1 MNITT
6 VNNELGRIRV
16 KVIGVGNAGGMMV
29 KRIARERLP
38 GVECGVINTA
48 IKDLESCPEIRA
60 LQIGIKVT
68 HGTGT
73 GSEPMVGARSAQ
85 EDADRIRDFLGSND
99 VVFLVAGFGKGT
111 GTGATPVV
119 AELARSLG
127 SLTVA
132 FVTRP
137 FDYEGTGR
145 AQVAEEGIQEL
156 SGKTDVFVTLPN
168 QSLMTIMPGTV
179 ALESAFGFMDEAILM
194 AIRGMVDVLM
204 KPGRINLDL
213 ADMRSLLKNTG
224 RTAFGVGA
232 GKGES
237 RMADALHAL
246 SSYPFLAGAGTSDVS
261 GMLISIT
268 GGTDLGAKE
277 VEDVVKQVRSMAGG
291 EPRMA
296 FAINVDESL
305 QGEMR
310 VMMLAAG
317 LTEPAIE
324 PEQDPLA
331 GYSNDRKQAVSNPG
345 EAMYRPD
352 RLARHTLPAVPES
365 SPMKEGQEKSA
376 YLPAYMRRP
385 GKNGGSP
392 QGRG

>member
-6 VNNELGRIRV
+6 ADNELGRIRV

-29 KRIARERLP
+29 KRIARERMP

-73 GSEPMVGARSAQ
+73 GSDPAVGARSAQ
-85 EDADRIRDFLGSND
+85 EDADRIRDFLGTND

-119 AELARSLG
+119 ADLARSLG

-137 FDYEGTGR
+137 FDYEGAGR
-145 AQVAEEGIQEL
+145 AQVAEAGIQEL
-156 SGKTDVFVTLPN
+156 AGKTDVFIPLPN
-168 QSLMTIMPGTV
+168 QSLMAMPGAG
-179 ALESAFGFMDEAILM
+179 ALEQAFGFMDEAILM

-224 RTAFGVGA
+224 HTAFGVGA
-232 GKGES
+232 GKGET
-237 RMADALHAL
+237 RLADALRNL
-246 SSYPFLAGAGTSDVS
+246 GEYPYLADANASDVS

-268 GGTDLGAKE
+268 GGSDLGAKE
-277 VEDVVKQVRSMAGG
+277 VEDVVQQVRGMVKG
-291 EPRMA
+291 EPRLA
-296 FAINVDESL
+296 FAINVDEAL
-305 QGEMR
+305 HGEMR
-310 VMMLAAG
+310 IMMLAAG
-317 LTEPAIE
+317 LTAPVEE
-324 PEQDPLA
+324 PEQDILA
-331 GYSNDRKQAVSNPG
+331 SFEERKPAVSPVRDSL
-345 EAMYRPD
+345 YRPE
-352 RLARHTLPAVPES
+352 RLARHALPAVSETAVV
-365 SPMKEGQEKSA
+365 KEGQEKSQ

>member
-1 MNITT
+1 VNITT

-73 GSEPMVGARSAQ
+73 GSEPSVGARSAQ
-85 EDADRIRDFLGSND
+85 EDADRIRDFLGNND

-119 AELARSLG
+119 ADLARSLG

-137 FDYEGTGR
+137 FAYEGAGR
-145 AQVAEEGIQEL
+145 AQVAEEGIREL
-156 SGKTDVFVTLPN
+156 AGKTDVFVPLPN

-224 RTAFGVGA
+224 HTAFGVGV

-237 RMADALHAL
+237 RMADALHGL
-246 SSYPFLAGAGTSDVS
+246 EHYPFLTGTRESDVS

-277 VEDVVKQVRSMAGG
+277 VEDVVQQVRGMVGG
-291 EPRMA
+291 EPRLA
-296 FAINVDESL
+296 FAINVDETL

-317 LTEPAIE
+317 LTEPVLE
-324 PEQDPLA
+324 PEQDMLPV
-331 GYSNDRKQAVSNPG
+331 YNERKPAASSSA
-345 EAMYRPD
+345 ETLYRPE
-352 RLARHTLPAVPES
+352 RLARHAIPAVPEPS
-365 SPMKEGQEKSA
+365 LMKEGQDKA
-376 YLPAYMRRP
+376 QYLPAYMRRP
-385 GKNGGSP
+385 GKNGSP

>member
-1 MNITT
+1 VNITS

-73 GSEPMVGARSAQ
+73 GSDPSVGARSAQ
-85 EDADRIRDFLGSND
+85 EDADRIRDFLGTND

-137 FDYEGTGR
+137 FEYEGIGR
-145 AQVAEEGIQEL
+145 AQVAEEGIKEL
-156 SGKTDVFVTLPN
+156 AGKTDVFVPLPN
-168 QSLMTIMPGTV
+168 QSLMTIMPGAV
-179 ALESAFGFMDEAILM
+179 ALEAAFGFMDEAILM

-213 ADMRSLLKNTG
+213 ADMRSLLKGTG
-224 RTAFGVGA
+224 RTAFGIGA

-237 RMADALHAL
+237 RMSDALRGL
-246 SSYPFLAGAGTSDVS
+246 GEYPFLADANASDVS

-268 GGTDLGAKE
+268 GGADLGARE
-277 VEDVVKQVRSMAGG
+277 VEEVVQQVRSMAGG
-291 EPRMA
+291 EPRLA
-296 FAINVDESL
+296 FAINLDEAL

-317 LTEPAIE
+317 LTTPVME
-324 PEQDPLA
+324 PEQDILA
-331 GYSNDRKQAVSNPG
+331 TFEERKPAVAATR
-345 EAMYRPD
+345 ETLYRPE
-352 RLARHTLPAVPES
+352 RLARHAVPAAPE
-365 SPMKEGQEKSA
+365 PGAIKEGQEKSQ

-385 GKNGGSP
+385 GKNGSP

>member
-1 MNITT
+1 VNITT

-16 KVIGVGNAGGMMV
+16 KVVGVGNAGGMMV
-29 KRIARERLP
+29 KRIARERLQ

-73 GSEPMVGARSAQ
+73 GSDPSVGARSAQ
-85 EDADRIRDFLGSND
+85 EDADRIRDFLGAND

-137 FDYEGTGR
+137 FDYEGVGR
-145 AQVAEEGIQEL
+145 AQVAAEGIREL
-156 SGKTDVFVTLPN
+156 SGKTDVFIPLPN
-168 QSLMTIMPGTV
+168 QSLMTIMPGAV

-224 RTAFGVGA
+224 RTAFGVGT
-232 GKGES
+232 GKGEN
-237 RMADALHAL
+237 RMSDALHGL
-246 SSYPFLAGAGTSDVS
+246 SDYPFLADASASEVS

-268 GGTDLGAKE
+268 GGSDLGAKE
-277 VEDVVKQVRSMAGG
+277 VEDVVQQVRGMAGG
-291 EPRMA
+291 EPKLA
-296 FAINVDESL
+296 FAINVDETL
-305 QGEMR
+305 HGEMR

-317 LTEPAIE
+317 LTEPQME
-324 PEQDPLA
+324 PEPDMLA
-331 GYSNDRKQAVSNPG
+331 SFEERKPAATPVRES
-345 EAMYRPD
+345 MYRPE
-352 RLARHTLPAVPES
+352 RLARHALPSVPEAS
-365 SPMKEGQEKSA
+365 TLKEGQEKTQ
-376 YLPAYMRRP
+376 YQPAYMRRP
-385 GKNGGSP
+385 GKNGPP

>member
-29 KRIARERLP
+29 KRIARERMS

-73 GSEPMVGARSAQ
+73 GSDPSVGARSAQ
-85 EDADRIRDFLGSND
+85 EDADRIRDFLGTND

-127 SLTVA
+127 SLTVV

-137 FDYEGTGR
+137 FDYEGAGR
-145 AQVAEEGIQEL
+145 AQVAEEGIREL
-156 SGKTDVFVTLPN
+156 AGKTDVFIPLPN
-168 QSLMTIMPGTV
+168 QSLMSIMPGSV
-179 ALESAFGFMDEAILM
+179 ALESAFGFMDDAILM
-194 AIRGMVDVLM
+194 AIRGIVDVLM

-224 RTAFGVGA
+224 HTAFGVGA
-232 GKGES
+232 GKGET
-237 RMADALHAL
+237 RMADALRGL
-246 SSYPFLAGAGTSDVS
+246 NEYPFLVGVNESNVS

-268 GGTDLGAKE
+268 GGSDLGAKE
-277 VEDVVKQVRSMAGG
+277 VQDVVHEVRRMAVG

-296 FAINVDESL
+296 FAINVDEAL

-310 VMMLAAG
+310 IMMLAAG
-317 LTEPAIE
+317 VTEPVEE
-324 PEQDPLA
+324 PEKELLA
-331 GYSNDRKQAVSNPG
+331 GLETAPAPAPVRES
-345 EAMYRPD
+345 MYRPE
-352 RLARHTLPAVPES
+352 RLARHAVSAVPE
-365 SPMKEGQEKSA
+365 PVGAKEGAEKSQ